1 MNPEQWTNRSTGYK
15 VQKSGPIRAQAE
27 SRLGGPIGAQ
37 SMQATV
43 GLYVALLT
51 PVKESKV
58 IHYCNCIKKNIEAKI
73 KN

>member
-15 VQKSGPIRAQAE
+15 VQKSGPIGAQAE

-43 GLYVALLT
+43 GL
-51 PVKESKV
+51 
-58 IHYCNCIKKNIEAKI
+58 
-73 KN
+73 